1 MRTEQEM
8 MQLIMQTA
16 QQDERIR
23 AVVLNGSRANPNVE
37 KDMFQ
42 DYDIVY
48 VVKNMASFTSNH
60 SWVDVF
66 GDRVMMQMPEG
77 KVTPPPENKGHFV
90 YLMQFKDGNRLDL
103 TLIPE
108 EKLAS
113 FQPFDSLSVLLMDKD
128 QLIGELPPPSERDY
142 YIQRPTEQAYAD
154 KCNEFWWICLN
165 ISKGLWREEIT
176 YTMFMYEQINRN
188 VLMQMIDWYIG
199 VKTNFLVSAGKLGKY
214 YPNYL
219 DEEDWEKYR
228 KTYSCGKDV
237 DRIWEALFTMCD
249 LFTKL
254 SKHVAHTL
262 DFAFQQEDVTNVM
275 MYMRRIRKLE
285 NYG

>member
-42 DYDIVY
+42 DFDIVY
-48 VVKNMASFTSNH
+48 VVNNMASFTSNH
-60 SWVDVF
+60 SWVDMF
-66 GDRVMMQMPEG
+66 GDRIMMQMPEG

-90 YLMQFKDGNRLDL
+90 YLMQFIDGNRLDL
-103 TLIPE
+103 TLIPK
-108 EKLAS
+108 EKLDL
-113 FQPFDSLSVLLMDKD
+113 FLPFDSLSVLLMDKD

-142 YIQRPTEQAYAD
+142 YILRPSEQEFAD
-154 KCNEFWWICLN
+154 VCNEFWWICLN

-219 DEEDWEKYR
+219 DEGDWEKYR

-237 DRIWEALFTMCD
+237 ERIWQALFTMCD

-262 DFAFQQEDVTNVM
+262 DFAFEQKDVTNVM

>member
-42 DYDIVY
+42 DFDIVY
-48 VVKNMASFTSNH
+48 VVKNMASFTSDH
-60 SWVDVF
+60 TWVDIF
-66 GDRVMMQMPEG
+66 GDRIMMQMPEE

-90 YLMQFKDGNRLDL
+90 YLMQFIDGNRLDL

-108 EKLAS
+108 EKLAL
-113 FQPFDSLSVLLMDKD
+113 FQPFNSLSMLLMDKD
-128 QLIGELPPPSERDY
+128 QLIGNLPPTSEKDY
-142 YIQRPTEQAYAD
+142 YIQRPSEQEFAD
-154 KCNEFWWICLN
+154 VCNEFWWICLN
-165 ISKGLWREEIT
+165 IGKGLWRKEIT

-188 VLMQMIDWYIG
+188 VLMQMIDWHIG
-199 VKTNFLVSAGKLGKY
+199 VKTNFSASSGKLGKY
-214 YPNYL
+214 YPTYL
-219 DEEDWEKYR
+219 DKQDWENYM
-228 KTYSCGKDV
+228 KTYSGGNDFEQ
-237 DRIWEALFTMCD
+237 IWQALFTMCQ
-249 LFTKL
+249 LFTRL

-262 DFAFQQEDVTNVM
+262 DFAFPHEDITNVT
-275 MYMRRIRKLE
+275 MYLRRIRELS
-285 NYG
+285 NHA

>member
-16 QQDERIR
+16 
-23 AVVLNGSRANPNVE
+23 
-37 KDMFQ
+37 
-42 DYDIVY
+42 
-48 VVKNMASFTSNH
+48 H
-60 SWVDVF
+60 
-66 GDRVMMQMPEG
+66 
-77 KVTPPPENKGHFV
+77 HFV

>member
-8 MQLIMQTA
+8 MQLILQTA

>member
-8 MQLIMQTA
+8 MQLILQTA
-16 QQDERIR
+16 QQDERIQ